1 MAAEPI
7 LRISIPESP
16 EQMSKTLDK
25 RQTWGE
31 RYAPIGSKLELTEAV
46 LQDLTEEDL
55 EKIPTP

>member
-1 MAAEPI
+1 M
-7 LRISIPESP
+7 RISIPESP